1 MLSMSDSHRSLL
13 QVMNQVVDQYF
24 YHSNLR
30 NGQNASQPALPS
42 LGCVHCY
49 FIIQTLPVNAQ
60 KQVGFCVAQ
69 NIQPQ
74 DNTFAQILVLLLKS
88 HTVVISNVIYKI
100 ISDGVSPFTEITRYL
115 RIYGQSVG
123 AQMTKYANG
132 VLNDLLGKYIWAV
145 MACNPPT
152 CHPTKTILSV
162 NVTDGQFINIILTSD
177 LSLFASLFHCPH
189 S

>member
-30 NGQNASQPALPS
+30 NVQNASQPALPS

-49 FIIQTLPVNAQ
+49 FIIQTLPLNAQ

-100 ISDGVSPFTEITRYL
+100 TFRWGITLYRNHSL
-115 RIYGQSVG
+115 F
-123 AQMTKYANG
+123 A
-132 VLNDLLGKYIWAV
+132 YIWAI
-145 MACNPPT
+145 CRCTNDKICKWCT
-152 CHPTKTILSV
+152 
-162 NVTDGQFINIILTSD
+162 
-177 LSLFASLFHCPH
+177 
-189 S
+189 